1 MELGKMPA
9 DLLARL
15 KAALSGLYSVEHEV
29 GCGAMA
35 HVLLARDE
43 KHQRQVAIKV
53 MRPELTSSLGTERF
67 LREIQLAAKLSHPH
81 ILPLYDSGEADGF
94 LYYVMPFVEGESL
107 GDLMDREHQQ
117 PLLDAVRIA
126 REVAEAL
133 HHAHGHGMIHR
144 DIKPDNIMIADGHAV
159 VTDFGIA
166 RAVDVAAG
174 EKLTQTGMVVG
185 TPEYMSPEQV
195 SAEAALDGRTD
206 VYSLGCVLYE
216 MVVGEVPFPGPSLQ
230 STLARH
236 VAVPVTTPSVMRDTV
251 PPELDQ
257 VIICAM
263 AKSRPDRFHTA
274 GEFAEALRVI
284 ETGTGTMPKIASSI
298 RIDTPSRNTILGGQS
313 RKVRWGR
320 RSGAAIA
327 VTALAG
333 LLLAYQL
340 MTGPPTGVVGVSGG
354 LPLQR
359 LAVLYFDDVSGDASL
374 GYLVDGLTEAL
385 IDELSLVPAL
395 DVLTKNGA
403 LQFRGSDLPHDSI
416 ARAVGAGTIVSGTI
430 GQTGDDGVRVNVVL
444 ADGESGAEFR
454 RGTFDRPSADLFGM
468 QAELAQE
475 VAGFLRG
482 WMGEE
487 IELRSGSQGTESVAA
502 WALYQRGERAR
513 KEGEARFLEDDVA
526 AFVTAF
532 MAADSMLAE
541 AELQDPEWT
550 RPPTLRGHL
559 ARRWAQLTANPLE
572 AAEWIEEGYGHIE
585 RGLALDA
592 TNAEALETRGILT
605 YLRWA
610 RSLESDPTAAADLLR
625 LAEQDLNESVRHDPT
640 RANAHN
646 VLSIIH
652 GENNDPIRSKNA
664 AQQALEADAYLQAAP
679 QVLWGLYATSYDLEQ
694 FPDAVQYCAEGRRR
708 FPENQRFVECDLWL
722 LASRALDPDVD
733 RAWDVL
739 SRFEELSLPESR
751 EYDRRKGRF
760 LVGGVLARANLP
772 DSANSVFLAA
782 RAGTDVDPAQ
792 ELLGIEAVFR
802 IQMGDQDEAIQLIR
816 TYLTT
821 HPEHRGGFQ
830 FTSHWWYRAI
840 QDNAEFQ
847 QLVGG

>member
-1 MELGKMPA
+1 MELSKMPA
-9 DLLARL
+9 DVLARL

-53 MRPELTSSLGTERF
+53 MRPELASSLGTERF

-107 GDLMDREHQQ
+107 GDLMEREHQQ

-133 HHAHGHGMIHR
+133 HHAHGHGMMHR
-144 DIKPDNIMIADGHAV
+144 DIKPDNIMITDGHAV

-174 EKLTQTGMVVG
+174 EKLTQTGMVLG
-185 TPEYMSPEQV
+185 TPAYMSPEQV
-195 SAEAALDGRTD
+195 SADGALDGRTD

-263 AKSRPDRFHTA
+263 AKSPPDRFHTA
-274 GEFAEALRVI
+274 EEFAQALRVI
-284 ETGTGTMPKIASSI
+284 ETGSGTMPKIASSI
-298 RIDTPSRNTILGGQS
+298 RIDAPSRNMILGRQS
-313 RKVRWGR
+313 RKVRWSR
-320 RSGAAIA
+320 RSSAAIA
-327 VTALAG
+327 VTAVAG
-333 LLLAYQL
+333 LLLAWQL
-340 MTGPPTGVVGVSGG
+340 MTGPPARVLGG

-359 LAVLYFDDVSGDASL
+359 LAVLYFEDVSGDASL
-374 GYLVDGLTEAL
+374 GHLADGLTEAL

-395 DVLTKNGA
+395 SVLTKNGA
-403 LQFRGSDLPHDSI
+403 LQFRGSDLPYDSI

-430 GQTGDDGVRVNVVL
+430 GRTGDDGVRVNVVL
-444 ADGESGAEFR
+444 AEGESGVEFR
-454 RGTFDRPSADLFGM
+454 RETFDTPSADLFGM

-475 VAGFLRG
+475 VAGLLRR
-482 WMGEE
+482 WLGEE
-487 IELRSGSQGTESVAA
+487 IELRGGRQGTESVAA
-502 WALYQRGERAR
+502 WALYQRGERAK
-513 KEGEARFLEDDVA
+513 KEGEARLLENDVA

-541 AELQDPEWT
+541 AESEDPEWT

-559 ARRWAQLTANPLE
+559 ARRWAQLSDPLE

-585 RGLALDA
+585 RALALDA
-592 TNAEALETRGILT
+592 TNAEALETRGLLT

-625 LAEQDLNESVRHDPT
+625 RAEEDLNASLRYDPT
-640 RANAHN
+640 RANAWN

-652 GENNDPIRSKNA
+652 AQNNESVESKLA
-664 AQQALEADAYLQAAP
+664 ALRAYEADAYLQAAP
-679 QVLWGLYATSYDLEQ
+679 QVLWTLYATSYDLEQ
-694 FPDAVQYCAEGRRR
+694 FPDAVEYCAEGRRR
-708 FPENQRFVECDLWL
+708 FPANQRFVECDLWL
-722 LASRALDPDVD
+722 LASRALDPDVA
-733 RAWDVL
+733 RAWEVL
-739 SRFEELSLPESR
+739 SRFEELSLPQNR

-760 LVGGVLARANLP
+760 LVGGVLARADLP
-772 DSANSVFLAA
+772 DSANSVFLSA
-782 RAGTDVDPAQ
+782 RAGTDVDPEQ

-802 IQMGDQDEAIQLIR
+802 IQMGDEDEAIRLIG